1 MINLEEPSWWVQLP
15 VLSGPNVEL
24 REVEATDVHCL
35 FELLTD
41 PKVSQYIST
50 PPRSIAAFA
59 GFIEWAHRRRE
70 AGDLVC
76 FAVVPKGLNQA
87 IGLFQVRA
95 LEPAFRV
102 AEWGFAI
109 GTSFWGTGLFQ
120 ESAVLVT
127 EFALRN
133 MGVHRLEARAVVDN
147 GRGNRAL
154 EKVGAK
160 GEAVL
165 RKAFNRE
172 YTQLLWSIVAEEWT
186 PPSVVPKT
194 PFDAARIQNQ
204 IRRGVAAHQASLKP
218 PSESPDRPGPFPFF
232 LTDSSGAPD
241 DES

>member
-1 MINLEEPSWWVQLP
+1 M
-15 VLSGPNVEL
+15 
-24 REVEATDVHCL
+24 
-35 FELLTD
+35 
-41 PKVSQYIST
+41 
-50 PPRSIAAFA
+50 
-59 GFIEWAHRRRE
+59 
-70 AGDLVC
+70 
-76 FAVVPKGLNQA
+76 VPKGLNQA

-95 LEPAFRV
+95 LEPTFRV

-120 ESAVLVT
+120 EAAVLVT
-127 EFALRN
+127 EFALRS

-172 YTQLLWSIVAEEWT
+172 YSQLLWSIVAEEWT
-186 PPSVVPKT
+186 PPSVVSKT

-218 PSESPDRPGPFPFF
+218 PCDSAVRPGPFPFF
-232 LTDSSGAPD
+232 LTDSTDAPD

>member
-1 MINLEEPSWWVQLP
+1 MINLDEPSWWVQLP

-24 REVEATDVHCL
+24 REVEAKDVHCL

-41 PKVSQYIST
+41 PQVAQYIST
-50 PPRSIAAFA
+50 PPRSLGAFA

-70 AGDLVC
+70 AGDCVC

-95 LEPAFRV
+95 LEPTFRV

-120 ESAVLVT
+120 EAAVLVT
-127 EFALRN
+127 EFALRS

-172 YTQLLWSIVAEEWT
+172 YSQLLWSIVAEEWT
-186 PPSVVPKT
+186 PPSVVSKT

-218 PSESPDRPGPFPFF
+218 PCDSAVRPGPFPFF
-232 LTDSSGAPD
+232 LTDSTDAPD